1 MPRKVPMPDFVAP
14 QHPLLVAHAPRGDQ
28 WLHEI
33 KFDGYRV
40 QLRVEKKRPAVRTR
54 EGHDW
59 TKRFAHIVAAAKSLP
74 DCIIDGEAVILDA
87 HGHSDFA
94 ALQKVLPAGHDTGV
108 IFFAFDLIFER
119 GKDLRKL
126 PLDERKEWLRLMLE
140 DAGDKTAAR
149 IHYSSHTAGNGA
161 DVEQQ
166 GRKLGLEGIV
176 SKRWGSPYSEGKRND
191 DWQKVKFAKSETFTV
206 GGWRETAGYMH
217 TVLAGEWREGKLHYV
232 GRARTSGD
240 IGDLRERLLA
250 IEIDKMPF
258 VRPDRPTLEGGERWT
273 KPELL
278 CEVNFTARTTR
289 GHIRHGMFKGLRQE
303 LIAPKPPR
311 KRRSR

>member
-1 MPRKVPMPDFVAP
+1 MPPFIPP
-14 QHPLLVAHAPRGDQ
+14 QHPLLVAHAPRSDQ

-40 QLRVEKKRPAVRTR
+40 QLRVQKKRAWVRTR

-59 TKRFAHIVAAAKSLP
+59 TERFAGIAAAARPLA

-87 HGHSDFA
+87 AGHSDLA
-94 ALQKVLPAGHDTGV
+94 KLQKVLPAGHDTGV
-108 IFFAFDLIFER
+108 VLFGFDLLFER
-119 GKDLRKL
+119 GKDLRKI
-126 PLDERKEWLRLMLE
+126 PLHERKERLRVMLQT
-140 DAGDKTAAR
+140 AGDKTAAR
-149 IHYSSHTAGNGA
+149 IHFSSHTAGNGA
-161 DVEQQ
+161 NMEEQ

-176 SKRWGSPYSEGKRND
+176 SKRAGSPYREGKRND
-191 DWQKVKFAKSETFTV
+191 DWQKVKFAKSETFVV

-217 TVLAGEWREGKLHYV
+217 TVLAGEWRDGKLHYV

-240 IGDLRERLLA
+240 IGGLRERLLA

-289 GHIRHGMFKGLRQE
+289 GQIRHGMFKGLRDD
-303 LIAPKPPR
+303 LSSKGPR
-311 KRRSR
+311 KRRF